1 MKKCYITLLAALFSV
16 VAIAQHSL
24 RQMATPCR
32 PSANILSENRTLAK
46 HFKTNLKSLKI
57 TLPGKFGAKK
67 VFKAEDSEIITE
79 QPEGT
84 LHKNWSQYAKGYFPI
99 WGYIM
104 GGIQDGTLYDFV
116 EADDGAVYLKNPIS
130 GIVTDSW
137 IKGYKTVGDTI
148 AFDFPQ
154 KVYTVYDDYDNP
166 IDCSVWRMMFTTM
179 EEDGQMVQTFIPD
192 PDTQTIK
199 FTLRNDTL
207 KMITNDV
214 MLLGLGTADKGEWV
228 GYGDYVSVANKVNDP
243 TYAPSNPESA
253 EQGIMRYAL
262 SEDYY
267 DYVFT
272 NIAVEGNEIYL
283 SGLDPALPDAWV
295 KGKIEG
301 DKAVFEGKTYLGV
314 DEGNA
319 MHAYFSPLGKETKSY
334 EFDDGDVMDID
345 SLFFEDQLVFSYD
358 AEKKLLTTDGGM
370 VINKG
375 KGEFVNDIYSY
386 FDLRISPWSDK
397 PGIPEAPE
405 IMEFYPYDETEDWG
419 AIQIALPRNDVD
431 YNYLNV
437 NKLYYR
443 LYFDNNPF
451 IFTTDVYPEFEKDI
465 IDIPFSYIGNDIVG
479 GDDVRAIYL
488 HSGNFKK
495 LGVQEVFIDPDDND
509 KRYESKIVWVNADG
523 TFDTDGMKNAIADK
537 GSTVKSVSYT
547 DICGRKVDKP
557 VHGLFIKTVS
567 MADGTVRTSKVA
579 IK

>member
-1 MKKCYITLLAALFSV
+1 MKKFHITLLAALFSV
-16 VAIAQHSL
+16 AAFAQHSL
-24 RQMATPCR
+24 EQTTVA
-32 PSANILSENRTLAK
+32 SHLSNKALSGNRALAK
-46 HFKTNLKSLKI
+46 HFQTNLKSLKI
-57 TLPGKFGAKK
+57 TLPGTSVTRKPS
-67 VFKAEDSEIITE
+67 KAADGEIITE

-84 LHKNWSQYAKGYFPI
+84 LHKNWSQHAKGYFPM

-104 GGIQDGTLYDFV
+104 GGIQDGTLFDFV
-116 EADDGAVYLKNPIS
+116 EADNGTVYLKNPIS
-130 GIVTDSW
+130 GIATDSW

-154 KVYTVYDDYDNP
+154 KVYTVYDDNDNP

-192 PDTQTIK
+192 PSTQTVK

-207 KMITNDV
+207 AMVTNNV
-214 MLLGLGTADKGEWV
+214 MLLGLGTADKGDWV
-228 GYGDYVSVANKVNDP
+228 GYGDYVSVVNKVTDP
-243 TYAPSNPESA
+243 VYAPSNPETA

-272 NIAVEGNEIYL
+272 NIAVEGNDIYL

-314 DEGNA
+314 DEANA

-334 EFDDGDVMDID
+334 EFEDGEVMDVD
-345 SLFFEDQLVFSYD
+345 SLFFEDRLVFNYD
-358 AEKKLLTTDGGM
+358 AEKKLLTSDGGM

-375 KGEFVNDIYSY
+375 NGEFVNDIYSY
-386 FDLRISPWSDK
+386 FNLRISPWSDK

-405 IMEFYPYDETEDWG
+405 IMEFYPYDETENWG

-437 NKLYYR
+437 DKLYYR
-443 LYFDNNPF
+443 LYFDNEPF
-451 IFTTDVYPEFEKDI
+451 VFTTDVYPEFEQDM
-465 IDIPFSYIGNDIVG
+465 IDIPFSYIGMDIVG

-488 HSGNFKK
+488 YSGDFKK

-509 KRYESKIVWVNADG
+509 KRYESRIVWVNADG
-523 TFDTDGMKNAIADK
+523 TSDTDGMKNAVSDQCGA
-537 GSTVKSVSYT
+537 VKSISYT
-547 DICGRKVDKP
+547 DISGRKVSKP
-557 VHGLFIKTVS
+557 AHGLFIKTAT
-567 MADGTVRTSKVA
+567 MADGTVRTSKVV
-579 IK
+579 IR